1 MKMSVI
7 GGGYVGLVL
16 AACFA
21 ELGHFIRVIELDAS
35 RVDAINSGRS
45 PAYEPG
51 LDDLLFAHAG
61 KRLTATSCYDDIG
74 KSDVIFICVGTPS
87 LPSGDADLT
96 MIASA
101 SRSIGQALKGSKKFN
116 VVVVKSTVPPGTTE
130 SFVIPEIN
138 KYSGNADVGFAMN
151 PEFLREGHAIEDFL
165 HPDRTIIG
173 CCDERTGDLI
183 ESIYDTLKSPVIRT
197 NIIEAEMIKY
207 ASNAMLATKISF
219 ANEIGNICKRLSIDV
234 YRVMR
239 GVGMDHRINPY
250 FLDAGAGFG
259 GSCFPKDVSSL
270 IRLAESLGYDPSL
283 LRSVIL
289 INDQQPKIIVE
300 MLSEKIGGVR
310 GKGIAVL
317 GLAFKK
323 DTDDIRESR
332 SLAVIRELEKAGAS
346 IRAYDPLASSNA
358 CREIP
363 DLKCY
368 PSAAEALNDAD
379 ACVIMTEWPEFA
391 QLGEEF
397 NLMKS
402 KVIIEGRRIS
412 SCRDVEGICW

>member
-1 MKMSVI
+1 MSVI

-16 AACFA
+16 AACLA
-21 ELGHFIRVIELDAS
+21 ELGHFIRIIELDACK
-35 RVDAINSGRS
+35 VDAINSGRS

-74 KSDVIFICVGTPS
+74 ESDVIFICVGTPS
-87 LPSGDADLT
+87 LSCGDADLT

-101 SRSIGQALKGSKKFN
+101 SRSIGQALKGSKKYH

-130 SFVIPEIN
+130 NFVLPEVR
-138 KYSGNADVGFAMN
+138 KYSSSADIGFVMN
-151 PEFLREGHAIEDFL
+151 PEFLREGHAIEDFM

-183 ESIYDTLKSPVIRT
+183 ESIYSTLKAPIIRT
-197 NIIEAEMIKY
+197 DIIEAEMIKY

-219 ANEIGNICKRLSIDV
+219 ANEIGNICKKLGIDV
-234 YRVMR
+234 YRVMK
-239 GVGMDHRINPY
+239 GVGMDHRINPH

-259 GSCFPKDVSSL
+259 GSCFPKDVASL
-270 IRLAESLGYDPSL
+270 IRLAESQGYDPSL
-283 LRSVIL
+283 LKSVMSV
-289 INDQQPKIIVE
+289 NDQQPKIIVE
-300 MLSEKIGGVR
+300 MLSKKIGDLR
-310 GKGIAVL
+310 GKSIAVL

-332 SLAVIRELEKAGAS
+332 AMAVIKELEMAGAS
-346 IRAYDPLASSNA
+346 IKAYDPLAGPNA
-358 CREIP
+358 LKEIS

-368 PSAAEALNDAD
+368 PSAAEALKSAD
-379 ACVIMTEWPEFA
+379 ACVIMTDWPEFGK
-391 QLGEEF
+391 LDEEF

-402 KVIIEGRRIS
+402 KVIIEGRKIS
-412 SCRDVEGICW
+412 SCRYVEGICW